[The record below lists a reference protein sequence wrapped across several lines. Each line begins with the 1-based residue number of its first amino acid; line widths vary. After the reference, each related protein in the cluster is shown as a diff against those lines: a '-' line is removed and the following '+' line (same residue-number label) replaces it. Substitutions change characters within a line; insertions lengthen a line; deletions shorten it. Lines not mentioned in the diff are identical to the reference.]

1 MLNVVRAI
9 MPREDRFF
17 DLFARQGFKRMF
29 LHSGRLEFNH
39 PVTGQPLVL
48 EAALPAACQTI
59 LERLEK

>member
-1 MLNVVRAI
+1 
-9 MPREDRFF
+9 
-17 DLFARQGFKRMF
+17 MF